1 MFFRPQPLHFTGI
14 GGIGMSG
21 LALLCRA
28 LGCAVSGSDVR
39 STPLTGRLASLGM
52 RIALGHAAENVPSE
66 ARALIVTSAAAP
78 DNPEVL
84 EARRRGI
91 PVATRG
97 ELLAELMRGARGIA
111 VAGSHGKTTTCSMLA
126 CAALDAGLD
135 PTVCVGTLAPFLDG
149 WNARLGGPLFIAE
162 SDESDGSFL
171 ELAPECAVIT
181 NIDREHLDY
190 WKSFEA
196 AREAFLRFANRVSIG
211 GIVALCIDDAHARSL
226 LPHLRRAA
234 VAYGRSEE
242 ARLRVVRE
250 ELSGAGS
257 RFRLALDGRPL
268 GEFELHVPG
277 AHNVL
282 NAAACAAILLHL
294 GLAPDAV
301 RAGLAAYRGAGRRME
316 LKGEAAGVAVIDDYG
331 HHPAEI
337 RATLAALRLRA
348 PRRLAVLFQPHRY
361 TRTQLLF
368 DEFVHAFGD
377 ADIVWITDIY
387 AASEPPLEGVTAE
400 ALARAIAAAGHRGVR
415 YAGALDDAVRAAAA
429 ELREGDLLVT
439 LGAGDVT
446 RAGPAVLALLRKEER
461 HGSQET
467 EGRERI

>member
-1 MFFRPQPLHFTGI
+1 MFFPAQPLHFTGI

-28 LGCAVSGSDVR
+28 LGCDVSGSDLR
-39 STPLTGRLASLGM
+39 STPLTARLSSLGI
-52 RIALGHAAENVPSE
+52 RVFQGHAAENVPAE
-66 ARALIVTSAAAP
+66 ARALIATSAVAP
-78 DNPEVL
+78 DNPEVA

-97 ELLAELMRGARGIA
+97 ELLAELMRASRGIA
-111 VAGSHGKTTTCSMLA
+111 VAGSHGKTTTASMLG
-126 CAALDAGLD
+126 CAALEAGLD
-135 PTVCVGTLAPFLDG
+135 PTIYVGTLAPFLDG
-149 WNARLGGPLFIAE
+149 WNARLGGELFIAE

-171 ELAPECAVIT
+171 ELAPECAVLT

-190 WKSFEA
+190 WKSFDA

-211 GIVALCIDDAHARSL
+211 GILALCADDAHTRAL
-226 LPHLRRAA
+226 LPHVRRTALT
-234 VAYGRSEE
+234 YGRSED
-242 ARLRVVRE
+242 ARLRVEHE
-250 ELSGAGS
+250 ELGGEGS
-257 RFRLALDGRPL
+257 RFELVLDGRPL
-268 GEFELHVPG
+268 GGFTIHVPG

-294 GLAPDAV
+294 GLSPEAV

-316 LKGEAAGVAVIDDYG
+316 WKGSAAGVTVIDDYG

-348 PRRLAVLFQPHRY
+348 PRRLVVLFQPHRY
-361 TRTQLLF
+361 TRTRLLF
-368 DEFVHAFGD
+368 DEFLHAFGD
-377 ADIVWITDIY
+377 ADRVLITDIY
-387 AASEPPLEGVTAE
+387 AASEPPLEDVTAA
-400 ALARAIAAAGHRGVR
+400 ALAAAITAAGHGGVR
-415 YAGALDDAVRAAAA
+415 YAGPLPEAVRMAAE

-446 RAGPAVLALLRKEER
+446 GAGPAVLALLKETS
-461 HGSQET
+461 HVSQEA
-467 EGRERI
+467 GRQQR

>member
-1 MFFRPQPLHFTGI
+1 MFFPARPIHFTGI

-28 LGCAVSGSDVR
+28 AGCAVSGSDLR
-39 STPLTGRLASLGM
+39 STPLTARLGQLGI
-52 RIALGHAAENVPSE
+52 RVFQGHASAHVPPE
-66 ARALIVTSAAAP
+66 ARALVYTSAVAA
-78 DNPEVL
+78 DNPEVA

-111 VAGSHGKTTTCSMLA
+111 VAGSHGKTTTACMLA
-126 CAALDAGLD
+126 CAALEAGLD
-135 PTVCVGTLAPFLDG
+135 PTVYVGTLAPFLDG
-149 WNARLGGPLFIAE
+149 WNARPGGTLFIAE
-162 SDESDGSFL
+162 TDESDGSFL
-171 ELAPECAVIT
+171 ELAPDCAVIT

-190 WKSFEA
+190 WKTFDAE
-196 AREAFLRFANRVSIG
+196 REAFLRFANRVSIG
-211 GIVALCIDDAHARSL
+211 GIVALCADDEQARSL
-226 LPHLRRAA
+226 LPQLRRTA
-234 VAYGRSEE
+234 VTYGRASG
-242 ARLRVVRE
+242 ARLRVARE
-250 ELSGAGS
+250 ELSGDGS
-257 RFRLALDGRPL
+257 VFELILDGRRL

-294 GLAPDAV
+294 GLSPERV

-316 LKGEAAGVAVIDDYG
+316 WKGSAGGVTVIDDYG

-348 PRRLAVLFQPHRY
+348 PRRLVVLFQPHRY
-361 TRTQLLF
+361 TRTRLLF
-368 DEFVHAFGD
+368 EEFRHAFGD
-377 ADIVWITDIY
+377 ADLVWITDIY
-387 AASEPPLEGVTAE
+387 AASEPPIEGVTAA
-400 ALARAIAAAGHRGVR
+400 ALAAAIAEAGHTGVR
-415 YAGALDDAVRAAAA
+415 YAGPLEEAVRLAAA

-446 RAGPAVLALLRKEER
+446 YAGPEVLALWKEAS
-461 HGSQET
+461 HVSQEAQ
-467 EGRERI
+467 RERS